1 MPIIRRMFPGDD
13 VSRSNVDD
21 ARTRGIASPS
31 LLILS
36 LNSQPSAPAPDAG
49 SASVTRRYWGT
60 TPARRPVYAYDL
72 TNRRGTRLTAITLGA
87 TIVSLQ
93 LADRDG
99 VADDIVLGFDDL
111 DGYLTRSPYFGTVVG
126 RYGNRI
132 AGGRFTLDGTTY
144 QLATNNGANHLHG
157 GRVGFD
163 KHVYAGRTATTA
175 GGVGV
180 RFSLTSPDGDEGYPG
195 EVRFSVRYILGDDD
209 SVSIDLQATATRAT
223 PFNPTQHTYWNLAG
237 TRRNDILGHELEIF
251 ADQYTPVDAT
261 LIPAGEFAPV
271 AGTPFDFR
279 TPMPIGS
286 RIDADDE
293 QLRFGEGYDHNY
305 VLRGAPSRGALAP
318 AARVRDPLSGRAL
331 EIFTS
336 EPGMQFYS
344 GNHLHPGLQG
354 RGGRIYNP
362 RAGVCFET
370 QHFPD
375 SPNHPHFPST
385 ILRPESPFRSR
396 TLWKLSAS

>member
-1 MPIIRRMFPGDD
+1 MNSEP
-13 VSRSNVDD
+13 
-21 ARTRGIASPS
+21 AS
-31 LLILS
+31 
-36 LNSQPSAPAPDAG
+36 G
-49 SASVTRRYWGT
+49 VTRRYWGT
-60 TPARRPVYAYDL
+60 TPERRAVYAYDL
-72 TNRRGTRLTAITLGA
+72 SNRRGTRLTAITLGA

-111 DGYLTRSPYFGTVVG
+111 EGYLTRSPYFGTVVG

-144 QLATNNGANHLHG
+144 QLATNNGPNHLHG

-163 KHVYAGRTATTA
+163 KHLYAARAVSA
-175 GGVGV
+175 SGGVGV

-195 EVRFSVRYILGDDD
+195 EVRFSVRYFLADDD
-209 SVSIDLQATATRAT
+209 TVSIDLQATTTRAT

-237 TRRNDILGHELEIF
+237 ARRNDILGHELEIF
-251 ADQYTPVDAT
+251 ADHYTPVDAT
-261 LIPAGEFAPV
+261 LIPTGALAPV
-271 AGTPFDFR
+271 EGTPFDFR
-279 TPMPIGS
+279 EVTAIGA
-286 RIDADDE
+286 RIDEDDE

-305 VLRGAPSRGALAP
+305 VLRGAHARGTLAP
-318 AARVRDPLSGRAL
+318 AARVRDPLSGRML
-331 EIFTS
+331 EVSTT

-344 GNHLHPGLQG
+344 GNHLHAGLVG
-354 RGGRIYNP
+354 RGGRVYGP
-362 RAGVCFET
+362 RDGVCFET

-375 SPNHPHFPST
+375 SPNHPQFPST

-396 TLWKLSAS
+396 TVWKLSAE